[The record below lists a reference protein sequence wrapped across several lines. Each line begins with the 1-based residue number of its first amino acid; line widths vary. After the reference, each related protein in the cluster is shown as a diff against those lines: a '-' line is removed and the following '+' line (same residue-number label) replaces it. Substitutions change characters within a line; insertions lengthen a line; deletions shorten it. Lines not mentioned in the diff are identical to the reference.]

1 MNGGEKILNRI
12 KADGDKVAEEIL
24 LKADKKCGEILS
36 EAEIQAEKSSKN
48 IIEKAKEKV
57 KQIDK
62 SSKSRCELE
71 IRNTV
76 LRQRRVE
83 IDKTMSDLQ
92 DYLLNLNDAEYFD
105 FLYKLAKTLN
115 VTSGEVYLNKKDLAR
130 IPANFKDNFK
140 NSGIDVTVSDNTVNI
155 PGGFILKNGNI
166 EENMAI
172 DAVIMSN
179 RDKLEDIIS
188 RELFK

>member
-36 EAEIQAEKSSKN
+36 EAEIQAEKSSKD
-48 IIEKAKEKV
+48 IIEKAKDKV

-71 IRNTV
+71 IRNSV

-83 IDKTMSDLQ
+83 IDKTLAEIES
-92 DYLLNLNDAEYFD
+92 YLLNLDDTKYFG
-105 FLYKLAKTLN
+105 FLYNLAKTLN

-130 IPANFKDNFK
+130 IPADFKDKFNEV
-140 NSGIDVTVSDNTVNI
+140 GIEITVADNTVDI

>member
-24 LKADKKCGEILS
+24 LKADKKCGELLS

-71 IRNTV
+71 IRNTI

-115 VTSGEVYLNKKDLAR
+115 VTNGEVYLNKKDLAR